1 MRRVLL
7 LTAVLG
13 IWTMAWVGEALAVP
27 RLLSVRKSSSPESTR
42 VVLDLE
48 APPDYEVQSSAA
60 SPILTIYL
68 QGLNLPQGAQEILIE
83 DRVVRKVRIDP
94 GDREGIK
101 VILFL
106 YQPTRSN
113 VFVLKPE
120 GNKPDRLVI
129 DVFRPAGEMRETPAK
144 PEVPP
149 SKEES
154 REAKSAPA
162 KAEKPESKTP
172 VQASEQAKSP
182 PAEGERR
189 ASKMPSPEPVAPKPE
204 PPKVEDLP
212 RAVTPEQPREIGA
225 PPATGSARL
234 VEVRHWSAPDHSRV
248 VADLEGTLAYE
259 ILPQPDPLVF
269 TLKLRGIVLPKGSQ
283 EIAVGDP
290 VIHKIKLDVEGKD
303 EARLSLFLVKPG
315 RLDVFLL
322 KPFEDK
328 PDRLVIDVSRP
339 DLEEKEKEQRQFT
352 RELKAKKKRIVVVDA
367 GHGGDDPGAIGP
379 RKTLEKDIVLAL
391 AQNLQKAL
399 DSTGEV
405 RAFLTRR
412 GDYFVPLHDRVKIA
426 QEYGADLFISLHCN
440 GSRSRQTRGTSIYCL
455 SPKGASDMA
464 TQLLAQ
470 KENSSDL
477 VGGTSL
483 PPTKKD
489 LDTILLDLEQ
499 THAINESL
507 QLGGL
512 ALNEFG
518 RINQIQFTQPRQ
530 AGFAVL
536 KAPEFPSILVET
548 AYITNPTEEMMLR
561 KKSFQDRICQ
571 SIIAAVK
578 RYIPLLSAKEGSP
591 GSDSI
596 GGPSKKRGG

>member
-7 LTAVLG
+7 LIAVLG
-13 IWTMAWVGEALAVP
+13 FWTVVWVGEALAVP

-48 APPDYEVQSSAA
+48 APPVYEIQSSPV

-68 QGLNLPQGAQEILIE
+68 QQLNLPQGAQEILIE

-94 GDREGIK
+94 GDRESIK

-106 YQPTRSN
+106 YQPTHSN
-113 VFVLKPE
+113 VFFLKRD
-120 GNKPDRLVI
+120 GNRPDRLVI
-129 DVFRPAGEMRETPAK
+129 DVFRPTGEIRDKSEK
-144 PEVPP
+144 PESPP
-149 SKEES
+149 SKQES

-162 KAEKPESKTP
+162 KTEKPESKPP
-172 VQASEQAKSP
+172 VPAPEQAKSP
-182 PAEGERR
+182 PAKVERR
-189 ASKMPSPEPVAPKPE
+189 ASKLPSPEPEAPKPD
-204 PPKVEDLP
+204 PPKVEEPP
-212 RAVTPEQPREIGA
+212 RAVTPEQPREIGT
-225 PPATGSARL
+225 PPAMGAARL
-234 VEVRHWSAPDHSRV
+234 VEVRHWSAPDHTRV

-259 ILPQPDPLVF
+259 ILPQPDPLVS

-283 EIAVGDP
+283 EISVGDA
-290 VIHKIKLDVEGKD
+290 VIHRIKLEVEGRE

-315 RLDVFLL
+315 RMDVFLL

-352 RELKAKKKRIVVVDA
+352 RELKAKKKRIVVIDP
-367 GHGGDDPGAIGP
+367 GHGGDDPGAVGP

-391 AQNLQKAL
+391 AQNLQKSL
-399 DSTGEV
+399 DATGEI

-412 GDYFVPLHDRVKIA
+412 GDYFVPLHDRVRIA

-455 SPKGASDMA
+455 SPKGASDTA

-470 KENSSDL
+470 KENASDL
-477 VGGTSL
+477 VGGTSIA
-483 PPTKKD
+483 PTRRD

-499 THAINESL
+499 THSINESL

-536 KAPEFPSILVET
+536 KAPEFPSILIET

-571 SIIAAVK
+571 SVINAVK

-591 GSDSI
+591 GGDSF
-596 GGPSKKRGG
+596 GAPSKKRGG

>member
-13 IWTMAWVGEALAVP
+13 IWVIAWVGEALAVP
-27 RLLSVRKSSSPESTR
+27 RLLSVRRSSSTESTR

-48 APPDYEVQSSAA
+48 APPVYEVQSSAA

-68 QGLNLPQGAQEILIE
+68 QQLNLPQGAQEILIE

-94 GDREGIK
+94 GDQEGIK

-106 YQPTRSN
+106 YQPANSN
-113 VFVLKPE
+113 VFVLKRE

-129 DVFRPAGEMRETPAK
+129 DVFRPTGEMRETSAK

-149 SKEES
+149 SRQES
-154 REAKSAPA
+154 REAKSPPA
-162 KAEKPESKTP
+162 KGEKPESKP
-172 VQASEQAKSP
+172 SGPELEQAKGP
-182 PAEGERR
+182 PAKAQRS
-189 ASKMPSPEPVAPKPE
+189 ASKLPNAEPEGPKTAAT
-204 PPKVEDLP
+204 KVEDPP

-225 PPATGSARL
+225 PPAKGAARL
-234 VEVRHWSAPDHSRV
+234 LEIRHWPAPDHTRV

-259 ILPQPDPLVF
+259 ILPQPDPLVSI
-269 TLKLRGIVLPKGSQ
+269 LKLRGIVLPKGNQ
-283 EIAVGDP
+283 EIFVGDP
-290 VIHKIKLDVEGKD
+290 VINRIKLDVEGRD

-315 RLDVFLL
+315 RVDVFLL
-322 KPFEDK
+322 KPIEDK

-352 RELKAKKKRIVVVDA
+352 RELKAKKKRIVVVDP

-379 RKTLEKDIVLAL
+379 RKTLEKDIVLTL

-455 SPKGASDMA
+455 SPQGASDMA

-483 PPTKKD
+483 PPTQKD
-489 LDTILLDLEQ
+489 LHTILLDLEQ

-536 KAPEFPSILVET
+536 KAPEFPSILIET
-548 AYITNPTEEMMLR
+548 AYITNPTEEIMLR

-591 GSDSI
+591 GGDSF

>member
-1 MRRVLL
+1 MRKALPL
-7 LTAVLG
+7 IAVLG
-13 IWTMAWVGEALAVP
+13 IWAVAWVGDALAVP
-27 RLLSVRKSSSPESTR
+27 RLLGVRKSSSRESTR

-48 APPDYEVQSSAA
+48 TPPVYEVQSSAA

-68 QGLNLPQGAQEILIE
+68 QRLTLPQGAREILIE
-83 DRVVRKVRIDP
+83 DRLVRKVRIDP
-94 GDREGIK
+94 GDGESTK

-120 GNKPDRLVI
+120 GNSPDRLVI
-129 DVFRPAGEMRETPAK
+129 DVFRPTGEIRDKSEK
-144 PEVPP
+144 PEGPL
-149 SKEES
+149 SKQESGEE
-154 REAKSAPA
+154 KGPPA
-162 KAEKPESKTP
+162 KAEKPESKPP
-172 VQASEQAKSP
+172 VPPSEQAKRP
-182 PAEGERR
+182 PAEVERR
-189 ASKMPSPEPVAPKPE
+189 ASKLPGPELEAAKPTLSQ
-204 PPKVEDLP
+204 VEDPP
-212 RAVTPEQPREIGA
+212 RAVSPEQPRELGT
-225 PPATGSARL
+225 PPATRPARL
-234 VEVRHWSAPDHSRV
+234 VEVRYWSAPEHTRV

-259 ILPQPDPLVF
+259 ILPQPDPLVS

-283 EIAVGDP
+283 EITVGDP
-290 VIHKIKLDVEGKD
+290 VIRKIRLDPEGSD
-303 EARLSLFLVKPG
+303 EARLSLFLVKPV
-315 RLDVFLL
+315 RLEVFLL
-322 KPFEDK
+322 NPFEDK
-328 PDRLVIDVSRP
+328 PARLVIDVSRP
-339 DLEEKEKEQRQFT
+339 DLEEREKEQRQFT
-352 RELKAKKKRIVVVDA
+352 RELKAKKKRIVVIDP

-391 AQNLQKAL
+391 AKNLQKTL
-399 DSTGEV
+399 DSTGEI

-440 GSRSRQTRGTSIYCL
+440 GSRKRQTRGTSIYCL
-455 SPKGASDMA
+455 SDKGASDMA

-470 KENSSDL
+470 NENASDL

-483 PPTKKD
+483 APTRRD
-489 LDTILLDLEQ
+489 LDSILLDLEQ

-507 QLGGL
+507 RLGGF

-536 KAPEFPSILVET
+536 KAPEFPSILIET

-561 KKSFQDRICQ
+561 RKSFQDRICQ

-578 RYIPLLSAKEGSP
+578 RYLPLLSAKEGSP
-591 GSDSI
+591 GGDSF
-596 GGPSKKRGG
+596 GGSSKKRGG

>member
-1 MRRVLL
+1 
-7 LTAVLG
+7 
-13 IWTMAWVGEALAVP
+13 
-27 RLLSVRKSSSPESTR
+27 
-42 VVLDLE
+42 
-48 APPDYEVQSSAA
+48 
-60 SPILTIYL
+60 
-68 QGLNLPQGAQEILIE
+68 
-83 DRVVRKVRIDP
+83 
-94 GDREGIK
+94 
-101 VILFL
+101 
-106 YQPTRSN
+106 
-113 VFVLKPE
+113 
-120 GNKPDRLVI
+120 
-129 DVFRPAGEMRETPAK
+129 
-144 PEVPP
+144 
-149 SKEES
+149 
-154 REAKSAPA
+154 
-162 KAEKPESKTP
+162 
-172 VQASEQAKSP
+172 
-182 PAEGERR
+182 
-189 ASKMPSPEPVAPKPE
+189 
-204 PPKVEDLP
+204 
-212 RAVTPEQPREIGA
+212 
-225 PPATGSARL
+225 
-234 VEVRHWSAPDHSRV
+234 
-248 VADLEGTLAYE
+248 
-259 ILPQPDPLVF
+259 
-269 TLKLRGIVLPKGSQ
+269 
-283 EIAVGDP
+283 
-290 VIHKIKLDVEGKD
+290 
-303 EARLSLFLVKPG
+303 VKPG
-315 RLDVFLL
+315 RLEVFLL
-322 KPFEDK
+322 KPVEDK

-352 RELKAKKKRIVVVDA
+352 RELKAKKKRIVVVDP

-412 GDYFVPLHDRVKIA
+412 GDYFVPLQDRVKIA

-483 PPTKKD
+483 PPTQKD
-489 LDTILLDLEQ
+489 LNTILLDLEQ

-548 AYITNPTEEMMLR
+548 AYITNPTEEIMLR

-591 GSDSI
+591 GGDSF